1 MARFRDR
8 FFTPEVARAITSP
21 SGILL
26 AGAGAAV
33 GIVLGAPIAAAA
45 GVGALVYALRVAASV
60 PKDPDKLDDI
70 QPRTLREPWRRFVIE
85 ALSAQERFQ
94 RAVATMSRGP
104 LRTRLEEIGVRIG
117 EGVRECWR
125 IAQRGEALEDGMR
138 QLEHPEAVRRQL
150 AQVEAEY
157 AASGNDAR
165 LSATAQALRA
175 QLEST
180 LRIEGTAR
188 ETVDRLRLLDARLDE
203 MVARAVELG
212 FRASDPTD
220 LGGLRDDVD
229 SLVTEMEALRQAL
242 EETSG
247 GTPAQGATR

>member
-8 FFTPEVARAITSP
+8 FFTPQVARAITSP

-26 AGAGAAV
+26 AGAGTAA
-33 GIVLGAPIAAAA
+33 AIAAGAFIPVAA
-45 GVGALVYALRVAASV
+45 GIGAILYGLRVAAAV
-60 PKDPDKLDDI
+60 PKDRDKLDDI
-70 QPRTLREPWRRFVIE
+70 QPRTLREPWRRFVVE
-85 ALSAQERFQ
+85 ALGAQERYQ
-94 RAVATMSRGP
+94 RAVATMARGP
-104 LRTRLEEIGVRIG
+104 LRTRLEEIGRRIG
-117 EGVRECWR
+117 DGVRECWR
-125 IAQRGEALEDGMR
+125 IAQRGEAIEDGMR
-138 QLEHPEAVRRQL
+138 QLEHPEQVRRQL
-150 AQVEAEY
+150 AQVESEY
-157 AASGNDAR
+157 AASGNDPR

-180 LRIEGTAR
+180 LRVEGTAR

-220 LGGLRDDVD
+220 LGGLHDDVD

-247 GTPAQGATR
+247 GRPAEGATR